1 MRRLAAACAALA
13 LLVPITAG
21 ARPDSSRRVT
31 VFAASSLTEAFPRV
45 DRRARFNFAGSNQLA
60 TQIRQGAPADVF
72 ASASPKYTQELSR
85 ARLVERPVTFAYNEL
100 VLVVP
105 SSNPAGIR
113 SVFDLRRDGIRLVV
127 AAPAVPVG
135 AYTREA
141 LARLGLTDVL
151 ENVVSR
157 EPDVKGVVGK
167 VALGE
172 ADAGFVYATDAKAAA
187 RRLRALSLP
196 ARAQPKVRYELAI
209 LRSSRNKAAARAF
222 VRRVL
227 GPTGRGVL
235 SGAGFVLP
243 KRRQP

>member
-1 MRRLAAACAALA
+1 MRRLSAACAALA
-13 LLVPITAG
+13 LLVPIAAG
-21 ARPDSSRRVT
+21 AQPEASARPT
-31 VFAASSLTEAFPRV
+31 VFAASSLTEAFPRI
-45 DRRARFNFAGSNQLA
+45 DGRARFNFAGSNQLA
-60 TQIRQGAPADVF
+60 SQIRQGAPADVF
-72 ASASPKYTQELSR
+72 ATASPKYTQELFR

-105 SSNPAGIR
+105 SSNPAEIR
-113 SVFDLRRDGIRLVV
+113 SVFDLRREGIKLVV

-141 LARLGLTDVL
+141 LARLDLTDVL
-151 ENVVSR
+151 DNVVSR

-172 ADAGFVYATDAKAAA
+172 ADAGFVYKTDAKAAA

-196 ARAQPKVRYELAI
+196 ARAQPKVRYELAVV
-209 LRSSRNKAAARAF
+209 RASRNKAAARAF
-222 VRRVL
+222 VRKVL

-243 KRRQP
+243 TRRQP